1 MNPVDS
7 MYMLATA
14 WNAFVGRQL
23 RITINASTLPY
34 QSEPCR
40 SSYTINS
47 SKQREQAR
55 GTPDGSKVSVQQPPS
70 TTARRQLRI
79 KTNWFINSVA
89 VADLSVWGVIPN
101 MFIYDVKLG
110 SSGDIQGQKTAV
122 QLRLSDERLQFGI
135 GQVHRLCE
143 AFEIFNLHN
152 CRSSRFSYDIFF
164 SQAISFC
171 LVTTLVLL

>member
-1 MNPVDS
+1 
-7 MYMLATA
+7 MYMLATEC
-14 WNAFVGRQL
+14 NAFVGRQL
-23 RITINASTLPY
+23 HINGSTLPY

-40 SSYTINS
+40 FSYTINS
-47 SKQREQAR
+47 SKQREHAR
-55 GTPDGSKVSVQQPPS
+55 DTPDGSKVSVQQPPS

-101 MFIYDVKLG
+101 MFLYDVKLG
-110 SSGDIQGQKTAV
+110 SSGDIQGQFFI
-122 QLRLSDERLQFGI
+122 RLL
-135 GQVHRLCE
+135 
-143 AFEIFNLHN
+143 
-152 CRSSRFSYDIFF
+152 FSYASLTNVCSLVLDRYIAFAKPLKYSTCMTAGRRVFHIIFF